1 MFNNQNQEKGFKDI
15 ETIIGPS
22 VKVKGDFHGTGNII
36 IEGIVEGNLK
46 TNGNLQVGNKA
57 KITANIEAKEAKI
70 SGEIR
75 GNIKI
80 NGYLE
85 ITTAAKFF
93 GDIETSSLSIEQGAI
108 INGKITMP
116 IEKEGLK
123 KIV

>member
-85 ITTAAKFF
+85 ITTTAKFF